1 MAISPWRLKE
11 LGIIGMNDRNINLIA
26 EYNPR
31 RLYPLVDNKLKT
43 KLLAAE
49 KGVATPNLIAA
60 FRSQHDLKH
69 LADVVGRHRGFA
81 MKPAKGS
88 GGKGIL
94 VIAEQHEDQFL
105 KSNGQPLDLDDVTRH
120 ASNILSGLYSL
131 GGTPDVAVV
140 EELIR
145 PHRDYHDLSVEGVP
159 DIRVIVY
166 RGFPVMA
173 MMRLSTRA
181 SDGKAN
187 LHQGAVGLG
196 LSLPDGRP
204 VNAIQFD
211 RNIVEHPDTGANLMA
226 VRIPRWVGLLELAA
240 RSADATGLGYLGAD
254 IVVDR
259 DRGPLLLELNARPGL
274 AVQIANRQ
282 GLAPRIKAI
291 NELPV
296 RSFNESAADRVQR
309 AIDLFGA
316 GQLRLDLP
324 NKSNAATRIN
334 LAS

>member
-1 MAISPWRLKE
+1 MAISPRRLRA
-11 LGIIGMNDRNINLIA
+11 LGVIGMNDRNINLVA
-26 EYNPR
+26 AHNPR
-31 RLYPLVDNKLKT
+31 HLYPLVDNKLKT
-43 KLLAAE
+43 KLIAHD
-49 KGVATPNLIAA
+49 KGLETPGLIGAL
-60 FRSQHDLKH
+60 RTQHDVRELDRF
-69 LADVVGRHRGFA
+69 LAHRDGFA
-81 MKPAKGS
+81 IKPAKGS

-94 VIAEQHEDQFL
+94 VITAQQEEIFL
-105 KSNGQPLDLDDVTRH
+105 KGNGAELAIEDIRRH

-131 GGTPDVAVV
+131 GGAPDIAIV

-145 PHRDYHDLSVEGVP
+145 PDPMYRDLSVEGVP

-196 LSLPDGRP
+196 LSLADGKP

-211 RNIVEHPDTGANLMA
+211 RTVREHPDTGADLMSI
-226 VRIPRWVGLLELAA
+226 RIPMWQGLLALAA
-240 RSADATGLGYLGAD
+240 RAADATGLGYIGAD

-274 AVQIANRQ
+274 AIQIANRQ
-282 GLAPRIKAI
+282 GLAPRIDAI
-291 NELPV
+291 DRLAP
-296 RSFNESAADRVQR
+296 RYFLESAEERVAR
-309 AIDLFGA
+309 AIEMFEA
-316 GQLRLDLP
+316 GQLRLELP
-324 NKSNAATRIN
+324 RSV
-334 LAS
+334 